1 MKRQLFSIGLV
12 TFLPL
17 QTLCFVSRMSRS
29 PGWSNSNRSFSRRM
43 KVDSDDPFQILGL
56 EPTVDQK
63 VIKRAYKRMALKY
76 HPDVLA
82 HGTFYEFFFSLEN
95 SLD

>member
-1 MKRQLFSIGLV
+1 
-12 TFLPL
+12 
-17 QTLCFVSRMSRS
+17 
-29 PGWSNSNRSFSRRM
+29 M

-82 HGTFYEFFFSLEN
+82 HGKFVCVCVFMCVCVCVPPRKFSGLVAN
-95 SLD
+95 SNLLQRLYTRGEEES

>member
-1 MKRQLFSIGLV
+1 MKRQIFSFGLV

-17 QTLCFVSRMSRS
+17 KGMCFLSRMSR
-29 PGWSNSNRSFSRRM
+29 PGWSNLNRSFCRHM

-82 HGTFYEFFFSLEN
+82 HGTFKFFFSLEN
-95 SLD
+95 FLG